1 MSTNSATRTQHLPET
16 ETPLPALHSSVET
29 PAIAHLKEQLQT
41 GRHWCEALLEA
52 VGMWTLAEED
62 YKGRSYT
69 YLLLGEAFDW
79 LLLAERLCGEADGAI
94 PQAAKE
100 ELLFHGKLP
109 ESFTAERFRA
119 LIGHGKHRA
128 FLNYWYGV
136 VIEEALQ
143 LKTEEEL
150 RKQHHARGFPDTDDL
165 TIEVYAKLYEGT
177 PDELFKGFLR
187 ETGKKRRAS
196 RSLSDLKEFT
206 YWLFKRRV
214 HIWDPARV
222 ASDTRKGLERLGEL
236 RSSDRYLGS

>member
-1 MSTNSATRTQHLPET
+1 MDVWPSNGLSRHEVPAVTHLRAEL
-16 ETPLPALHSSVET
+16 EA
-29 PAIAHLKEQLQT
+29 
-41 GRHWCEALLEA
+41 GREWCEALLECI
-52 VGMWTLAEED
+52 GQWTLAEEEHN
-62 YKGRSYT
+62 GRTYN

-79 LLLAERLCGEADGAI
+79 LLLAERLCSEMNGAI
-94 PQAAKE
+94 PRESKE
-100 ELLFHGKLP
+100 ELLFRGKLP
-109 ESFTAERFRA
+109 SHFTPEKFRD
-119 LIGHGKHRA
+119 LIGHSKHRA

-165 TIEVYAKLYEGT
+165 TEAVFAKLYEGGRE
-177 PDELFKGFLR
+177 DLFREFLK

-214 HIWDPARV
+214 RIWDPARV
-222 ASDTRKGLERLGEL
+222 ASDTRKGLVRLGEL
-236 RSSDRYLGS
+236 RSSDCYLGG

>member
-1 MSTNSATRTQHLPET
+1 MDVPPSNGHSRKNDPAVGHLR
-16 ETPLPALHSSVET
+16 A
-29 PAIAHLKEQLQT
+29 QLEA
-41 GRHWCEALLEA
+41 GRDWCEALLEA
-52 VGMWTLAEED
+52 IGQWTLAEEE
-62 YKGRSYT
+62 YNGRTYN

-79 LLLAERLCGEADGAI
+79 LLLAERLCTEMDGAI
-94 PQAAKE
+94 PKESKE
-100 ELLFHGKLP
+100 ELLFRGKLP
-109 ESFTAERFRA
+109 GAFTAERFRT
-119 LIGHGKHRA
+119 LIGHSKHRA

-165 TIEVYAKLYEGT
+165 TEEVFAKLYEGGRE
-177 PDELFKGFLR
+177 DLFKEFLK

-214 HIWDPARV
+214 RIWDPARV
-222 ASDTRKGLERLGEL
+222 ASDTRKGLVRLDQL
-236 RSSDRYLGS
+236 RSSDCYLGG

>member
-1 MSTNSATRTQHLPET
+1 MSSNLTIKTQHLPEADT
-16 ETPLPALHSSVET
+16 RSISSPSSVEA
-29 PAIAHLKEQLQT
+29 PAIAHLKERIRA
-41 GRHWCEALLEA
+41 GHGWCEALLEA

-62 YKGRSYT
+62 YNGRSYS

-79 LLLAERLCGEADGAI
+79 LLLAERLCGEADGEI

-109 ESFTAERFRA
+109 EFFTAERFRA

-165 TIEVYAKLYEGT
+165 TNEVYAKLYEGT
-177 PDELFKGFLR
+177 PDELFKEFLR